1 MQYNTHAP
9 WRTTSTF
16 QTSGYHYHFF
26 IHIPILCLTTFWSIL
41 LTKPICSG
49 CNSGIEFVVAFKYAF
64 FQLCSIRLARFR
76 RSSVKL
82 LAVVLTSHTSYI
94 AFLPDVRCAVQSGNV
109 PFFCSYLSPM
119 KVYLRNLFLLN
130 TSLIRMLLT

>member
-1 MQYNTHAP
+1 MHPEEQHLPFKQAG
-9 WRTTSTF
+9 TTTIFSF
-16 QTSGYHYHFF
+16 IYQSCVWPRSDPFF
-26 IHIPILCLTTFWSIL
+26 WQNS
-41 LTKPICSG
+41 CSG
-49 CNSGIEFVVAFKYAF
+49 CNSGIDFVVAFKYAF

-130 TSLIRMLLT
+130 TPLIRMLLTQGG